1 MAKRYSEHRALN
13 IFSFE
18 AEKWEYPL
26 HKHNFFELIF
36 IEKGS
41 GLHIVNGITA
51 PYDPQSCFL
60 MTPDDEHEF
69 IIEET
74 TLFSYIKFTEI
85 LLQERADA
93 VWQKRMKTALQHFN
107 FMGQEIIGEENDRS
121 KMFVLL
127 RLMQQEY
134 RENKLSNR
142 LILLDL
148 FSAMLLIINRNSIIR
163 DVAGKKITTAT
174 GDKIHA
180 ILAYLREHLTDKEK
194 TSIENLAVVFGL
206 SPTYVSEFFKKHT
219 GESLQQFLIQSKLK
233 IAERLLKQSDSSIT
247 EIANTLAFNDVSHFN
262 KVFSGRHQLSPKA
275 YRKNSQNR

>member
-18 AEKWEYPL
+18 VEKWEYRL

-93 VWQKRMKTALQHFN
+93 VWQKRMK
-107 FMGQEIIGEENDRS
+107 
-121 KMFVLL
+121 
-127 RLMQQEY
+127 
-134 RENKLSNR
+134 
-142 LILLDL
+142 
-148 FSAMLLIINRNSIIR
+148 
-163 DVAGKKITTAT
+163 
-174 GDKIHA
+174 
-180 ILAYLREHLTDKEK
+180 
-194 TSIENLAVVFGL
+194 
-206 SPTYVSEFFKKHT
+206 
-219 GESLQQFLIQSKLK
+219 
-233 IAERLLKQSDSSIT
+233 
-247 EIANTLAFNDVSHFN
+247 AF
-262 KVFSGRHQLSPKA
+262 
-275 YRKNSQNR
+275 